1 MNVNRYYYA
10 NESNQPVGPFP
21 LDQLQAMMKQSMLN
35 ADTQVC
41 PEGGND
47 WKTLGEILGVKSGP
61 PTKQNSGYQDVA
73 EKVGLIPDFSAKR
86 NLIQLAI
93 TAPVVLI
100 FAIWG
105 ASRGGGAGAVLYGFG
120 GLLVGVLASGT
131 VLMLMGW
138 KKK

>member
-1 MNVNRYYYA
+1 MNANRYYYA

-21 LDQLQAMMKQSMLN
+21 LDQLQSMMQQSILRM
-35 ADTQVC
+35 DTQVC
-41 PEGGND
+41 PEGGSD
-47 WKTLGEILGVKSGP
+47 WKSLGEVLGLNTSLSEKP
-61 PTKQNSGYQDVA
+61 NSGYQEVA
-73 EKVGLIPDFSAKR
+73 EKVGLVPDFSAKR

-93 TAPVVLI
+93 TAPIVLI

-105 ASRGGGAGAVLYGFG
+105 ASRGGATGATLYGFG

-131 VLMLMGW
+131 VLMVMGW